1 MIRPTGPA
9 GRGDRLAGLLL
20 SRLPEVA
27 GALVSL
33 AVVAVVLIGG
43 SLGSASPPTASPR
56 PSASPSFA
64 ASTAPPHI
72 VDAALVNLLATVN
85 DQLGAGGERLA
96 ERARVVPFPTAD
108 VATLIRELN
117 ATARSALELIPQL
130 ERQPGAIPLADRLSA
145 FYDGIR
151 TTATAGLQ
159 GSVTN
164 AAAYRRTAAELAVTL
179 EALPGLQ
186 ADLQA
191 LLLLPLASV
200 PPVASPSP
208 SDSAGPSASD
218 EPPATPTT
226 DPTPPVGGPDL
237 VTGGGFEGGVGSP
250 WMLVLDPGVNA
261 QLAADADRFASAP
274 IAARISISTPTTSR
288 GAIMLR
294 QAGMPID
301 AGASYVMRVALAASE
316 PREVVL
322 RVASTDGVTYGAR
335 IVVATAAWTIYE
347 LQFSAPIGDPSAVLE
362 IELGRSTATTWI
374 DDVSLRLAL
383 QDVAP

>member
-1 MIRPTGPA
+1 MTRPAQPG
-9 GRGDRLAGLLL
+9 GQGDRLGNALA

-27 GALVSL
+27 GALISV
-33 AVVAVVLIGG
+33 AVVAVVLTGG
-43 SLGSASPPTASPR
+43 RFGSASVPRVSPG

-64 ASTAPPHI
+64 ASSAPTHI

-85 DQLGAGGERLA
+85 DQLAAGGARLA
-96 ERARVVPFPTAD
+96 ERARAVPFPTAD
-108 VATLIRELN
+108 IATLIRELN

-130 ERQPGAIPLADRLSA
+130 ERQPGAIPMADRLSA
-145 FYDGIR
+145 FYDAIR

-164 AAAYRRTAAELAVTL
+164 AAAYGRTAADLAVTL
-179 EALPGLQ
+179 EALPTLQ

-191 LLLLPLASV
+191 LLLLPPASV
-200 PPVASPSP
+200 PPADSPSP
-208 SDSAGPSASD
+208 SDSAGPTASD

-237 VTGGGFEGGVGSP
+237 VTGGGFDGGVGSP
-250 WMLVLDPGVNA
+250 WTLVLDPGVNA

-288 GAIMLR
+288 GAIALR
-294 QAGMPID
+294 QAGMPIE

-322 RVASTDGVTYGAR
+322 RVASLDGVTYGAR

-347 LQFSAPIGDPSAVLE
+347 LQFSAPIGDLSAVLS
-362 IELGRSTATTWI
+362 IALGRSTATTWI
-374 DDVSLRLAL
+374 DDVSLRQAL
-383 QDVAP
+383 QTVVP